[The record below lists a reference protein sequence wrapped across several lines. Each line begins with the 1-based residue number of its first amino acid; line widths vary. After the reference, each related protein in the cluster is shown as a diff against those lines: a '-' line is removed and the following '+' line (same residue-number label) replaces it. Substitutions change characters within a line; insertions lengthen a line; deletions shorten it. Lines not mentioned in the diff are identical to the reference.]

1 MVCFGM
7 FRALTKAL
15 SYTCK
20 PEYEDRLRFAE
31 GDVLPGAGVHGEVR
45 TISRHHLAAG
55 GWILSLND
63 HANSCDLT
71 GFLPLHA
78 ATMQGHCA
86 MYDYLVDMPRAEVC
100 KHLGNGETGEMRR
113 LAVALKQRSAH
124 NWLPTITDPLR
135 EAPSIGDVANL
146 SPLQLAAKMGLR
158 EMVEHILLRRST
170 VIWRWGDIAHYQ
182 LDLREIDSANEG
194 NNNLLDIIQRRVAH
208 LEARKMLLDDFFP
221 IKVCMHACMQICMYS
236 GVSMYVCVYVCIRC
250 CWTTSSFPIQ
260 VDGEGEH
267 GLICAYSLTYS
278 LTHSL
283 PCLATYSLTVLG
295 GRRGRAWPDVR
306 AHLSEVEAVWSA
318 NVDLPAERRY
328 RLHLHYD
335 GVCLWPSS
343 PNPRDWH

>member
-31 GDVLPGAGVHGEVR
+31 GDVLPGKTVDGEVR
-45 TISRHHLAAG
+45 TIKRHHLAAG

-170 VIWRWGDIAHYQ
+170 VIWRWGDIAHYR

-236 GVSMYVCVYVCIRC
+236 GVSCTYVCMHVFDAAGRLLPHPGRRRGRTWPHMCIL
-250 CWTTSSFPIQ
+250 THVF
-260 VDGEGEH
+260 
-267 GLICAYSLTYS
+267 TYS
-278 LTHSL
+278 LTPL
-283 PCLATYSLTVLG
+283 PSYVLTDCLRWTA
-295 GRRGRAWPDVR
+295 RASV
-306 AHLSEVEAVWSA
+306 A
-318 NVDLPAERRY
+318 
-328 RLHLHYD
+328 
-335 GVCLWPSS
+335 
-343 PNPRDWH
+343 